1 MLFVSAYLILTL
13 QQIPFHHSPEFKGFM
28 KFYKDYPK
36 KPFSFL
42 VNDANLTY
50 TTHYDLGRSYYKMT
64 ISMKTINQQQN

>member
-13 QQIPFHHSPEFKGFM
+13 QQIPFHHSPEFKGLM

-42 VNDANLTY
+42 VNDANLT
-50 TTHYDLGRSYYKMT
+50 
-64 ISMKTINQQQN
+64 